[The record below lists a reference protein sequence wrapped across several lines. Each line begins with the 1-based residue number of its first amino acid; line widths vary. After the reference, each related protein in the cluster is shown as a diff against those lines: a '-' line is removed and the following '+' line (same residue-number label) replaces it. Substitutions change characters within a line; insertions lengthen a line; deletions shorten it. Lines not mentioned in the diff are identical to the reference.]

1 MITGG
6 AVDRTMIASGRP
18 PSLIW
23 TSLIWQVSLLET
35 GGARA
40 QLHAANALASLGFQ
54 NIDNQRQ
61 MSMLLVS
68 LLGTG
73 GVEGAVTGT
82 EATARAGRSTEAKSN
97 AAAALWRLVREN
109 PNSIEEVRSPLMST
123 DCVTDWRLV
132 RENPNSIEE
141 VCARGL

>member
-1 MITGG
+1 MMTMALKRPMMTSGV
-6 AVDRTMIASGRP
+6 VDHTMIACDRL
-18 PSLIW
+18 PSLVC

-73 GVEGAVTGT
+73 GVEGAVTGAD
-82 EATARAGRSTEAKSN
+82 ATSRAGRSTEAKSN

-109 PNSIEEVRSPLMST
+109 PNSIEEVSAHGALRTSEDL
-123 DCVTDWRLV
+123 
-132 RENPNSIEE
+132 
-141 VCARGL
+141 

>member
-1 MITGG
+1 MMTSGV
-6 AVDRTMIASGRP
+6 VDHTMIACDRL
-18 PSLIW
+18 PSLVC

-73 GVEGAVTGT
+73 GVEGAVTGAVT
-82 EATARAGRSTEAKSN
+82 GADATSRAGRSTEAKSN

-109 PNSIEEVRSPLMST
+109 PNSIEEVSAHGALRTSEDL
-123 DCVTDWRLV
+123 
-132 RENPNSIEE
+132 
-141 VCARGL
+141 

>member
-1 MITGG
+1 MMTMALKRPMMTSGV
-6 AVDRTMIASGRP
+6 VDHTMIACDRL
-18 PSLIW
+18 PSLVC

-73 GVEGAVTGT
+73 GVEGACNERGHQRSSVVIRDHQGSS
-82 EATARAGRSTEAKSN
+82 AVIRCHQRSSAVISGHHLYGR
-97 AAAALWRLVREN
+97 V
-109 PNSIEEVRSPLMST
+109 
-123 DCVTDWRLV
+123 
-132 RENPNSIEE
+132 
-141 VCARGL
+141 

>member
-1 MITGG
+1 MTMALKRPMMTSGV
-6 AVDRTMIASGRP
+6 VDHTMIACDRL
-18 PSLIW
+18 PSLVC

-73 GVEGAVTGT
+73 GVEGAVTGAVT
-82 EATARAGRSTEAKSN
+82 GADATSRAGRSTEAKSN

-109 PNSIEEVRSPLMST
+109 PNSIEEVSAHGALRTSEDL
-123 DCVTDWRLV
+123 
-132 RENPNSIEE
+132 
-141 VCARGL
+141 

>member
-1 MITGG
+1 
-6 AVDRTMIASGRP
+6 MIASGRL
-18 PSLIW
+18 PSLVW

-35 GGARA
+35 GRSRA
-40 QLHAANALASLGFQ
+40 QLHAANALASLGFR

-73 GVEGAVTGT
+73 GAEGAVTGT
-82 EATARAGRSTEAKSN
+82 EATARAGRLMEAKSK
-97 AAAALWRLVREN
+97 AAAALWRLASEN
-109 PNSIEEVRSPLMST
+109 PNLIEEVRSPLMST

-132 RENPNSIEE
+132 R
-141 VCARGL
+141 